1 MKETRLTDSAHLFS
15 GSGVT
20 KRLHDGR
27 SVTIRAA
34 TPHDAGD
41 VSAMHVRCSTETVRH
56 RYHSVPAMTGRFLSR
71 LVGTDIALVAEAP
84 NRAIVALANLGRD
97 DADAGELAVIVE
109 DRWQRAGLGSTLL
122 DHLVSMARLVG
133 YREVYTVGLPG
144 HPWYSRTL
152 ARHGRARLERSADYD
167 SMRLPL
173 RPPLVRLPE
182 QLGATT
188 AAA

>member
-1 MKETRLTDSAHLFS
+1 MKTTRLAESAHLFS

-20 KRLHDGR
+20 TRLRDGR

-34 TPHDAGD
+34 TPRDAGD

-56 RYHSVPAMTGRFLSR
+56 RYHSVPSMTGRFLSQ

-97 DADAGELAVIVE
+97 DGDAGELAVIVE
-109 DRWQRAGLGSTLL
+109 DAWQRAGLGSALL
-122 DHLVSMARLVG
+122 DHLISMARLVG
-133 YREVYTVGLPG
+133 YREVYTVALPG
-144 HPWYSRTL
+144 NHWFRGTL
-152 ARHGRARLERSADYD
+152 TRYGQARLERSAGYD
-167 SMRLPL
+167 SMRLAL
-173 RPPLVRLPE
+173 RPPLARLPE
-182 QLGATT
+182 QLGAT

>member
-1 MKETRLTDSAHLFS
+1 MKTTRLAESAQLFS
-15 GSGVT
+15 GTGVT
-20 KRLHDGR
+20 TRLRDGR

-34 TPHDAGD
+34 TPRDAGD

-56 RYHSVPAMTGRFLSR
+56 RYHSVPTMTGRFLSQ
-71 LVGTDIALVAEAP
+71 LLGTDIALVAEAP

-97 DADAGELAVIVE
+97 DADAGELAVVVE

-122 DHLVSMARLVG
+122 DHLVGMARLVG

-144 HPWYSRTL
+144 HQWYCGTL
-152 ARHGRARLERSADYD
+152 ARHGRARLERSAGYD
-167 SMRLPL
+167 AMRLSL
-173 RPPLVRLPE
+173 HPPLARLPAE
-182 QLGATT
+182 LGAT